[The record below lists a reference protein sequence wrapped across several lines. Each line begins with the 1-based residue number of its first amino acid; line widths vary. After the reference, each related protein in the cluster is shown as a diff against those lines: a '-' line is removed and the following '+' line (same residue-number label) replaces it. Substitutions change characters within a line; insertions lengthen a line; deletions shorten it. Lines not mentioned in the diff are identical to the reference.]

1 MPDDNSAQNNGMEY
15 WAGFG
20 QSVNNNCLNNHQLAD
35 LLTLSLFQYIELWV
49 FPDDNSVQKQGV
61 EDIGGIWLIITV
73 SPIRNWHLCEI

>member
-1 MPDDNSAQNNGMEY
+1 MWVVPDDYFAQNQGVKY

-35 LLTLSLFQYIELWV
+35 LLTLSLFQYIELWD

-61 EDIGGIWLIITV
+61 EYQTGLWVMINVSKIG
-73 SPIRNWHLCEI
+73 N